1 MQAEDIQRLVHQQQ
15 VAETV
20 APKAEAIE
28 RVLQDIK
35 QQADHL
41 TKQISYCSA
50 VELQQMLERTTH
62 VLDKF
67 KQCGTT
73 D

>member
-1 MQAEDIQRLVHQQQ
+1 MQAEDIQRLVYQQQ

-28 RVLQDIK
+28 RVLRDIK

-41 TKQISYCSA
+41 TKQINYCSA